1 MNINALFGT
10 SNQPVVLDGQTTPIS
25 PENGDSIFNQM
36 LKGLTLG
43 EPGDLASILPGIPNK
58 TAFSLALLKI
68 LGQQPAEAG
77 LMPDLLEE
85 ASTMAAGLPE
95 SAVTLTDIMAALQP
109 IVNEDGEGTLP
120 SLFPT
125 DEETSDEQTSKEI
138 DLTGLTLLS
147 GTAIVQPPVLFQA
160 MPVAMPS
167 VETITDTTETL
178 ISENPVIT
186 IAGKVEGEKM
196 KSVVPAHQS
205 ETTTTLTGAASA
217 NSTPT
222 PQTSFAQTLAGQA
235 STVFE
240 ESEVKNPASVVIK
253 ASAEPTSQPQAK
265 VTPEAPSPIL
275 QPEVFNMPQS
285 PITVEVLSSEAPAQL
300 PEIPAL
306 HQLVEKISLMK
317 QDGGTE
323 VRLHLQPESLGQ
335 VLIQLHFADGDVSVR
350 MLAETTQAQR
360 LIQDHLPQLKATLT
374 AQGLQLN
381 NMTVAVGSDAS
392 TFDQNNRQ
400 PGYRSP
406 MVFQQT
412 NDSTNEISQ
421 SVTARPLSRS
431 WGGLS
436 TVDYQV

>member
-68 LGQQPAEAG
+68 LGQQPTEAG

-85 ASTMAAGLPE
+85 ASTIAAGLPE

-120 SLFPT
+120 SLFLT
-125 DEETSDEQTSKEI
+125 DEETSDEPVSKEI
-138 DLTGLTLLS
+138 DLTGLALLS
-147 GTAIVQPPVLFQA
+147 GTAIIQPPVLPQTA
-160 MPVAMPS
+160 PVAMPS

-205 ETTTTLTGAASA
+205 EATTTLTGAASA

-350 MLAETTQAQR
+350 MLAET
-360 LIQDHLPQLKATLT
+360 PGT
-374 AQGLQLN
+374 APDP
-381 NMTVAVGSDAS
+381 GSFAP
-392 TFDQNNRQ
+392 T
-400 PGYRSP
+400 
-406 MVFQQT
+406 
-412 NDSTNEISQ
+412 
-421 SVTARPLSRS
+421 
-431 WGGLS
+431 
-436 TVDYQV
+436 